1 MKLLKIETAAIL
13 LIVTSVA
20 AQRSSLK
27 KAEYQKY
34 WAKRAQ

>member
-1 MKLLKIETAAIL
+1 MKVLKIATAAIF
-13 LIVTSVA
+13 LIATSVA

-34 WAKRAQ
+34 WAKRA